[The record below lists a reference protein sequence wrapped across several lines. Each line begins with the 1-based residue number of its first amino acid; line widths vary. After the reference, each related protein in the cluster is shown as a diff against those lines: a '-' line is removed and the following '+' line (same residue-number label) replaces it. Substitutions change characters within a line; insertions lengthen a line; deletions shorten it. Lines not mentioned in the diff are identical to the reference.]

1 MSDHPPPARPILP
14 SLLLAISC
22 CLGLAACGG
31 EKMLRT
37 QMKHERAK
45 LDVAKL
51 TLAIEAYDLEYARL
65 PLYDYGDREI
75 PSGKELIDALSGK
88 DANRNPRQRPFL
100 KIRTGSGEILPGFI
114 DEGGGSNSLLDPWG
128 NRYMVKIDA
137 DDDGK
142 ILPPGARQ
150 PIKAKVIVWSYGP
163 PPDPAAPASAKN
175 HSADRYLIS
184 WEY

>member
-1 MSDHPPPARPILP
+1 MMAMSDHPHPARPILP

-75 PSGKELIDALSGK
+75 PSGKELIDALNKANADSQKKASGSTR
-88 DANRNPRQRPFL
+88 ARSRR
-100 KIRTGSGEILPGFI
+100 
-114 DEGGGSNSLLDPWG
+114 
-128 NRYMVKIDA
+128 VV
-137 DDDGK
+137 
-142 ILPPGARQ
+142 LPPPNR
-150 PIKAKVIVWSYGP
+150 
-163 PPDPAAPASAKN
+163 
-175 HSADRYLIS
+175 
-184 WEY
+184 